1 MKKFYRIIILLAVF
15 IFLTTYNP
23 TRFGTQPEKN
33 DNFLKINNII
43 ILNNHIIDDKKI
55 EENLK
60 KIYGK
65 NIIFVN
71 KSDIDKSL
79 TSVEFLDKFE
89 VKKKYPDT
97 IIVKIYETNPVAI
110 FFVNNSKFIIDS
122 SSNLISYN
130 ENMQFKNLP
139 NVFGEVDVKKFI
151 NFFNELEIENFPT
164 KKVKNFYYFQIDRW
178 DLQLSN
184 NKIIKFPSD
193 KLAKAIQ
200 QSVELLSRQDF
211 ENYNIIDLRIDG
223 KVIVE

>member
-1 MKKFYRIIILLAVF
+1 MKKFYRIIILLAVL